1 MAQQIEKINIE
12 LDQINKE
19 RIFWLRISVFVSM
32 AVLGIIWI
40 WNSTHIS
47 WVLLSL
53 ALGISVIWWYWTMR
67 IIRITLDHRRTEVE
81 ILHGIIDDIKEIKT
95 KVAELPK

>member
-32 AVLGIIWI
+32 AVLGIIWNC
-40 WNSTHIS
+40 NSTHIN